1 MKIRHQ
7 EQLYDELTKDISW
20 RKKELASIRTLL
32 SKNKN
37 LSKDTILRA
46 GIALTYAHFEGFIKQ
61 AASIYLNYLSYAR
74 LKLSDAVPSIIAM
87 ELKAQLSS
95 AVNTKNIEELIKV
108 VNLLQDKP
116 DERCSNLLNYKI
128 ETDANLNFTRLKNI
142 AIALNLG
149 YESYEPLEKMIDE
162 NLLATRN
169 VIAHGDYLTI
179 DETGF
184 LDLQGKILKIMEQFM
199 DSITQAVTT
208 KSYMKQK
215 Q

>member
-1 MKIRHQ
+1 M
-7 EQLYDELTKDISW
+7 
-20 RKKELASIRTLL
+20 
-32 SKNKN
+32 
-37 LSKDTILRA
+37 
-46 GIALTYAHFEGFIKQ
+46 TYAHFEGFIKQ

-74 LKLSDAVPSIIAM
+74 LKLSDAVPSVIAM

-108 VNLLQDKP
+108 VNLLQNKP

-169 VIAHGDYLTI
+169 VIAHGAYLTI
-179 DETGF
+179 DEAGF
-184 LDLQGKILKIMEQFM
+184 LDLQGKILNIMEQFM
-199 DSITQAVTT
+199 NSITQAVAT

>member
-37 LSKDTILRA
+37 LSKDTVLRA

-74 LKLSDAVPSIIAM
+74 LKLSDAVPSVIAM

-108 VNLLQDKP
+108 VNLLQNKP

-169 VIAHGDYLTI
+169 VIAHGAYLTI
-179 DETGF
+179 DEAGF
-184 LDLQGKILKIMEQFM
+184 LDLQGKILNIMEQFM
-199 DSITQAVTT
+199 NSITQAVAT